1 MKKMVINMNEKGAKK
16 LSLIDE
22 LLIEDVSS
30 MSIDELEEN
39 ISILKEIIKKYSNK
53 IEEKKQS
60 QRKAENLF
68 R

>member
-1 MKKMVINMNEKGAKK
+1 MGIDMNEKATKK

-39 ISILKEIIKKYSNK
+39 ISILKEIIKRYSNK
-53 IEEKKQS
+53 IEEKRQS
-60 QRKAENLF
+60 QIKAENLF
-68 R
+68 Q

>member
-1 MKKMVINMNEKGAKK
+1 MGIDMNEKATKK

-39 ISILKEIIKKYSNK
+39 ISILKEIIKRYSNK
-53 IEEKKQS
+53 IEEKRHS
-60 QRKAENLF
+60 QIKAENLF
-68 R
+68 Q

>member
-1 MKKMVINMNEKGAKK
+1 MNEKGAKK

>member
-1 MKKMVINMNEKGAKK
+1 MGIDMNEKATKK

-39 ISILKEIIKKYSNK
+39 ISILKEIIKRYSNK

-68 R
+68 Q

>member
-1 MKKMVINMNEKGAKK
+1 MVINMNEKGAKK

-39 ISILKEIIKKYSNK
+39 ITILKEIINRYSNK
-53 IEEKKQS
+53 IEEKRQS

-68 R
+68 Q

>member
-1 MKKMVINMNEKGAKK
+1 MVINMNEKGAKK

>member
-1 MKKMVINMNEKGAKK
+1 MGIDMNEKATKK

-68 R
+68 Q

>member
-1 MKKMVINMNEKGAKK
+1 MGIDMNEKAPKK

-39 ISILKEIIKKYSNK
+39 ISILKEIIKRYSNK
-53 IEEKKQS
+53 IEEKRQS

-68 R
+68 Q